1 VGDPVCRGVAGDSHY
16 IYIYTSIA
24 TRPGAPDGEQLWDTE
39 LRRIDA
45 LLEDEVLIERVEQ
58 ALRCRRPEESSAGP
72 AANWFIPLVVCG
84 AVDAWVRG
92 RVSRLPKPLVGELL
106 VELLA

>member
-16 IYIYTSIA
+16 ICIYTSIA

-45 LLEDEVLIERVEQ
+45 LLEDEVLIERVEE

-72 AANWFIPLVVCG
+72 AGNWFIPFVVCG
-84 AVDAWVRG
+84 AVGAWVRG
-92 RVSRLPKPLVGELL
+92 RVSC
-106 VELLA
+106 

>member
-1 VGDPVCRGVAGDSHY
+1 VLESHGFAALTSTGGALTLRPEWAEALRRFPLY

-45 LLEDEVLIERVEQ
+45 LLEDEVLIERVEE
-58 ALRCRRPEESSAGP
+58 ALCCRRPKSRGLGRPGIGSS
-72 AANWFIPLVVCG
+72 
-84 AVDAWVRG
+84 R
-92 RVSRLPKPLVGELL
+92 S
-106 VELLA
+106 